1 MKLRE
6 LEASFLKRTGDR
18 EMTREVT
25 MDAQDEENRRKLSA
39 MTELAYLRVNR
50 ALRERPDLT
59 ARTPSIAAPTL
70 VSCGEWDMFYP
81 CAVRDHRLIA
91 SSRLATIRR
100 AAHATPDYQPQLWKQ
115 AVFDFIDDVESGRD
129 VRGEVEY
136 APSDARIG

>member
-1 MKLRE
+1 
-6 LEASFLKRTGDR
+6 
-18 EMTREVT
+18 
-25 MDAQDEENRRKLSA
+25 
-39 MTELAYLRVNR
+39 MTEAAYLRVNR
-50 ALRERPDLT
+50 ALLERLDLT
-59 ARTPSIAAPTL
+59 ACPHSISAPTL

-115 AVFDFIDDVESGRD
+115 AVVDFIDDVEAGRD

-136 APSDARIG
+136 APSEAAIG